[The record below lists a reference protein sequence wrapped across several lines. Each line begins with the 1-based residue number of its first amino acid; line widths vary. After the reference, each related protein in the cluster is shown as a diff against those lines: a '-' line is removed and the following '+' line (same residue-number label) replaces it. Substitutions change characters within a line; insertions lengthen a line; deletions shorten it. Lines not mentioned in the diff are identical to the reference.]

1 MSALK
6 NGTEH
11 EHEIIDTY
19 TDASGPASESSRPL
33 ARSLGRSGGH
43 FCSFSFRSISKE
55 DEAFARTSWSR
66 ARHHR
71 QGIFSASCER
81 SVIHKVTMAFYL
93 SICHFSLALSIMPA
107 LSPPS
112 PPIPAG
118 VGNKKFEIIWPLNGT
133 LTEYD
138 AYEVENHVFHQEKN
152 VD

>member
-93 SICHFSLALSIMPA
+93 SICRVVPT
-107 LSPPS
+107 PGVGV
-112 PPIPAG
+112 AG
-118 VGNKKFEIIWPLNGT
+118 VEILAIFLESHP
-133 LTEYD
+133 E
-138 AYEVENHVFHQEKN
+138 
-152 VD
+152 